1 MGQENTSTN
10 NVKFNSRKVPYEE
23 RVDTVIG
30 WLLMNKTE
38 RPDFMT
44 LYFNEPDHTGHGSGP
59 DSPEVCTNF
68 SRNCEINFR
77 LNA

>member
-1 MGQENTSTN
+1 MS
-10 NVKFNSRKVPYEE
+10 KSLFRKVPYEE

-44 LYFNEPDHTGHGSGP
+44 LYFNEPDHQGHGTGP
-59 DSPEVCTNF
+59 DSPEVQATRGICKRCF
-68 SRNCEINFR
+68 
-77 LNA
+77 L

>member
-1 MGQENTSTN
+1 MYIRYISVP
-10 NVKFNSRKVPYEE
+10 NVNLAITFNFAFSKVPYEE

-44 LYFNEPDHTGHGSGP
+44 LYFNEPDHQGHGTGP
-59 DSPEVCTNF
+59 DSPEVCTQMLMRF
-68 SRNCEINFR
+68 
-77 LNA
+77 